1 MTTQKPQDTV
11 GRHKSRQALVSLGT
25 LVCFGALLEQVA
37 TLMQHLMGC
46 VAGHLL
52 QALPW
57 VFVQAFDLLPADLPD
72 LSHLFGCY
80 NLLATA
86 GPVVQCALGLG

>member
-1 MTTQKPQDTV
+1 MATQKPQNTV
-11 GRHKSRQALVSLGT
+11 GWHKSRQALVSLGT
-25 LVCFGALLEQVA
+25 LVCFGVLLEQA
-37 TLMQHLMGC
+37 ITRMQHLMGC

-57 VFVQAFDLLPADLPD
+57 VFVQACDLLLADLPD
-72 LSHLFGCY
+72 LCHLFACY

-86 GPVVQCALGLG
+86 GPVVQCALGVG